1 MSRFARRRLP
11 DTLLSFPVCTRIRS
25 LSMPEVPNS
34 FSRRVVYNYLEKYF
48 GFQEFRLGQAEVI
61 RSILTGKESVAVLPT
76 GGGKSLCYQLPAILL
91 PGTTLVISPLIALM
105 RDQVLALHKLGIPA
119 ASLDSNQSM
128 SERESVEQAFAEGRL
143 KLLYV
148 SPERLTSQRFLDLLQ
163 LVEVPF
169 VAVDEAHCVL
179 RWGHEFREAYL
190 GIKDFLETL
199 KPERIGAFT
208 ATATPQLRGELAE
221 ALGLGNPDVYVR
233 GFFRSNLELKVEKSV
248 SDDARLARMVNA
260 VKARKGKAPALI
272 YATTRQATEDA
283 VETLRH
289 AGLKASFY
297 HGGCDPEHRTRAQD
311 AFINDGVDAMV
322 ATNAFGMGI
331 DKPDIRLLI
340 HLSLPRSFEDYY
352 QEVGRAG
359 RDGEDSTALMI
370 WRGKDYRTH
379 TFLIEQQ
386 PDPSYREAASRR
398 LTRIYESLKGSRC
411 LWLRILEYFGDPDA
425 SDLSSGCDA
434 CDRCANGGAVPQTL
448 TGDSHTQAQAILATV
463 RQMDGRYGR
472 GKILKILKGSKAKGI
487 PDWPQSFGVLSTVS
501 MPQLDMLTQGLL
513 DGGYLAV
520 VGSEY
525 PMLGL
530 GPQAEAALEEG
541 AVIEVVLAEAPA
553 GRTALVGT
561 SVASKEMLDGEGD
574 LALLEKLKVWR
585 RKQAEEQGVPAFC
598 ILSNRSLEGVAIS
611 QPGCEEDLLAVH
623 GIGPVKH
630 EEFGSDLLDLVRTHT
645 D

>member
-1 MSRFARRRLP
+1 
-11 DTLLSFPVCTRIRS
+11 
-25 LSMPEVPNS
+25 MPKAASS
-34 FSRRVVYNYLEKYF
+34 FSRRVVYSYLEKYF
-48 GFQEFRLGQAEVI
+48 GFQEFRPGQADVI
-61 RSILTGKESVAVLPT
+61 RSILTGNESVAVLPT
-76 GGGKSLCYQLPAILL
+76 GGGKSLCYQLPALLL

-119 ASLDSNQSM
+119 ASLDSNQSL
-128 SERESVEQAFAEGRL
+128 SEREAVEQAFAEGRL

-199 KPERIGAFT
+199 KPERIGGFT
-208 ATATPQLRGELAE
+208 ATATPQLRTELAE
-221 ALGLGNPDVYVR
+221 ALGLEDPDVYVR
-233 GFFRSNLELKVEKSV
+233 GFFRSNLELKVEKAV
-248 SDDARLARMVNA
+248 SADARLARMVNS
-260 VKARKGKAPALI
+260 VKARSGKAPALI

-297 HGGCDPEHRTRAQD
+297 HGGCAPEHRMEVQD
-311 AFINDGVDAMV
+311 AFLADEIDALV

-340 HLSLPRSFEDYY
+340 HLSMPRSFEDYY

-370 WRGKDYRTH
+370 WRGTDYRTH

-386 PDPSYREAASRR
+386 PEPNYREAASRR
-398 LTRIYESLKGSRC
+398 LTRIYESLRGSRC

-425 SDLSSGCDA
+425 SDLSSGCNA
-434 CDRCANGGAVPQTL
+434 CDRCANGGVTPQTL
-448 TGDSHTQAQAILATV
+448 TGDSHTQAMAILATV

-487 PDWPQSFGVLSTVS
+487 PDWPQSFGVLSAVS
-501 MPQLDMLTQGLL
+501 MPQLDMLAQGLL
-513 DGGYLAV
+513 DSGYLAV

-530 GPQAEAALEEG
+530 GPQAESALAEE
-541 AVIEVVLAEAPA
+541 AVIEVILPEVPT
-553 GRTALVGT
+553 GRSPVVGSSVVGT
-561 SVASKEMLDGEGD
+561 SVASKEMLEGD
-574 LALLEKLKVWR
+574 GDPVLLEKLKVWR
-585 RKQAEEQGVPAFC
+585 RAQAEERGVPAFC
-598 ILSNRSLEGVAIS
+598 ILSNRSLEGVAIA

-623 GIGPVKH
+623 GIGPAKH
-630 EEFGSDLLDLVRTHT
+630 EEFGSELIDLVRTHL

>member
-1 MSRFARRRLP
+1 
-11 DTLLSFPVCTRIRS
+11 
-25 LSMPEVPNS
+25 MPEAPATY
-34 FSRRVVYNYLEKYF
+34 SRRVVYGYLEKYF
-48 GFQEFRLGQAEVI
+48 GFKEFRLGQADVI
-61 RSILTGKESVAVLPT
+61 RSILTGTESVAVLPT

-91 PGTTLVISPLIALM
+91 PGTSLVISPLIALM

-128 SERESVEQAFAEGRL
+128 AERENVEQAFAEGRL

-169 VAVDEAHCVL
+169 VAIDEAHCVL

-199 KPERIGAFT
+199 KPERMGAFT
-208 ATATPQLRGELAE
+208 ATATPQLRTELAD
-221 ALGLGNPDVYVR
+221 ALGFEEPDVYVR
-233 GFFRSNLELKVEKSV
+233 GFFRSNLELKVEKAV

-289 AGLKASFY
+289 AGLTASFY
-297 HGGCDPEHRTRAQD
+297 HGGCDPEHRTRVQD
-311 AFINDGVDAMV
+311 AFIADEVDALV

-370 WRGKDYRTH
+370 WRGTDYRTH

-386 PDPSYREAASRR
+386 PEPSYREAASRR
-398 LTRIYESLKGSRC
+398 LTRIYESLRGSRC

-425 SDLSSGCDA
+425 TALSDGCDA
-434 CDRCANGGAVPQTL
+434 CDRCANGGAIAQTL
-448 TGDSHTQAQAILATV
+448 TGDSHSHAVAILSTV

-487 PDWPQSFGVLSTVS
+487 PDWPQSFGVLSAVS
-501 MPQLDMLTQGLL
+501 MPQLDMLAQGLL
-513 DGGYLAV
+513 DSGYLAI

-530 GPQAEAALEEG
+530 GAKGELALVEETTL
-541 AVIEVVLAEAPA
+541 EVVLPEAPA
-553 GRTALVGT
+553 GHAPLAGT
-561 SVASKEMLDGEGD
+561 SVASKEMLEGEGD
-574 LALLEKLKVWR
+574 LVLLEKLRVWR
-585 RKQAEEQGVPAFC
+585 RKQAEERGVPAFC
-598 ILSNRSLEGVAIS
+598 ILSNRSLEGVAIA
-611 QPGCEEDLLAVH
+611 QPDSKEDLLAVH
-623 GIGPVKH
+623 GIGPSKH
-630 EEFGSDLLDLVRTHT
+630 EEFGSALLDLVRTHI

>member
-1 MSRFARRRLP
+1 
-11 DTLLSFPVCTRIRS
+11 
-25 LSMPEVPNS
+25 MPKAAFS
-34 FSRRVVYNYLEKYF
+34 FSRRVVYSYLEKYF
-48 GFQEFRLGQAEVI
+48 GFQEFRLGQADVI

-119 ASLDSNQSM
+119 ASLDSNQSL
-128 SERESVEQAFAEGRL
+128 SDREAVEQAFAEGRL

-163 LVEVPF
+163 LIEVPF

-190 GIKDFLETL
+190 GIKDFLEEL

-208 ATATPQLRGELAE
+208 ATATPQLRTELAE
-221 ALGLGNPDVYVR
+221 ALGLEDPDVYVR
-233 GFFRSNLELKVEKSV
+233 GFFRSNLELKVEKAV
-248 SDDARLARMVNA
+248 SDDARLARLVSA
-260 VKARKGKAPALI
+260 VKARKGKAPALV

-289 AGLKASFY
+289 AGLNAAFY
-297 HGGCDPEHRTRAQD
+297 HGGCDPEHRMRVQD
-311 AFINDGVDAMV
+311 AFIADEVDALV

-331 DKPDIRLLI
+331 DKPDIRLLV

-359 RDGEDSTALMI
+359 RDGEDSVALMI
-370 WRGKDYRTH
+370 WRGTDYRTH

-386 PDPSYREAASRR
+386 PEPSYREAASRR

-425 SDLSSGCDA
+425 SDLAQGCGA
-434 CDRCANGGAVPQTL
+434 CDRCANGGVTLQTL
-448 TGDSHTQAQAILATV
+448 TGESHTQALAILSTV
-463 RQMDGRYGR
+463 RQMDERYGR
-472 GKILKILKGSKAKGI
+472 AKILKILKGSKAKGV
-487 PDWPQSFGVLSTVS
+487 PDWPQSFGALSSVAMT
-501 MPQLDMLTQGLL
+501 QLEAITQGLL
-513 DGGYLAV
+513 DCGYLAV

-530 GPQAEAALEEG
+530 GPQAALALEEEG
-541 AVIEVVLAEAPA
+541 AIEVVMPGASV
-553 GRTALVGT
+553 VGT
-561 SVASKEMLDGEGD
+561 SVASKAMLEGD
-574 LALLEKLKVWR
+574 GDPVLLESLKDWR
-585 RKQAEEQGVPAFC
+585 RKQAEEKGVPAFC
-598 ILSNRSLEGVAIS
+598 ILSNRSLEGVAITLPS
-611 QPGCEEDLLAVH
+611 SEEDLLAVH
-623 GIGPVKH
+623 GIGPGKH
-630 EEFGSDLLDLVRTHT
+630 EEFGSDLIALVRNHL

>member
-1 MSRFARRRLP
+1 
-11 DTLLSFPVCTRIRS
+11 
-25 LSMPEVPNS
+25 MPKAASS
-34 FSRRVVYNYLEKYF
+34 FSRRVVYSYLEKYF
-48 GFQEFRLGQAEVI
+48 GFQEFRPGQAEVI
-61 RSILTGKESVAVLPT
+61 RSILTGNESVAVLPT

-119 ASLDSNQSM
+119 ASLDSSQSL
-128 SERESVEQAFAEGRL
+128 SEREAVEQAFAEGRL

-169 VAVDEAHCVL
+169 VAVDEVHCVL

-199 KPERIGAFT
+199 KPERIGGFT
-208 ATATPQLRGELAE
+208 ATATPQLRTELAE
-221 ALGLGNPDVYVR
+221 ALGLKNPDVYVR
-233 GFFRSNLELKVEKSV
+233 GFFRSNLNLKVEKAV
-248 SDDARLARMVNA
+248 SADARLARMVNA
-260 VKARKGKAPALI
+260 VKARSGKAPALI

-297 HGGCDPEHRTRAQD
+297 HGGCAPDHRMEVQD
-311 AFINDGVDAMV
+311 AFIADEIDALV

-370 WRGKDYRTH
+370 WRGTDYRTH

-386 PDPSYREAASRR
+386 PEPRYREAASRR
-398 LTRIYESLKGSRC
+398 LTRIYETLRGSRC

-425 SDLSSGCDA
+425 SDLAAGCNA
-434 CDRCANGGAVPQTL
+434 CDRCANGGVTAQTL
-448 TGDSHTQAQAILATV
+448 TGDSHTQAMAILATV

-487 PDWPQSFGVLSTVS
+487 PDWPQSFGVLSAVS
-501 MPQLDMLTQGLL
+501 MPQLDMLAQGLL
-513 DGGYLAV
+513 DSGYLAV

-530 GPQAEAALEEG
+530 GPQAESALAEEAA
-541 AVIEVVLAEAPA
+541 IEVILPEVPA
-553 GRTALVGT
+553 GRSPVVSTSVVGT
-561 SVASKEMLDGEGD
+561 SVASKEMLEGD
-574 LALLEKLKVWR
+574 GDPVLLEKLKVWR
-585 RKQAEEQGVPAFC
+585 RAQAEERGVPAFC
-598 ILSNRSLEGVAIS
+598 ILSNRSLEGVAIT

-623 GIGPVKH
+623 GIGPAKH
-630 EEFGSDLLDLVRTHT
+630 EEFGPDLLDLVRTHL